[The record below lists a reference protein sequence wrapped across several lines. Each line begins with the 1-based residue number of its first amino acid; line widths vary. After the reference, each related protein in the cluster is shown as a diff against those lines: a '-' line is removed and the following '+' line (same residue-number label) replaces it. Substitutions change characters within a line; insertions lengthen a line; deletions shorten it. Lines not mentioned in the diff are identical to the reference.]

1 MSMGTTFRQFVG
13 IRARHAALAVTVSLV
28 ASAALALPMQS
39 PIDITSANT
48 VYSVLPPL
56 QFDYG
61 NSVVLDVENTGSPE
75 KKRRS
80 EPPSAP
86 APIRCRCQV
95 SPTTCCSSISTA
107 RPSMQSTVFVRKWRC
122 TSYPGHR
129 WQRQTAGGGP
139 VHRSRRR
146 ERRAGP
152 IFSALPPTEASPHL
166 TLAGFD
172 LGALLP
178 SDLSSFRYTGSLT
191 TSPYTEGVSWNLLSS
206 PTTMSHEQI
215 DAFRTLFY
223 EPEGNTR
230 PLQSLNGR
238 VVLTDVEGFAV
249 PEPGTWMLV
258 FMGLAAIRGV
268 AAQTPPGSLTARR
281 DAFGFIGRA
290 GQSRP

>member
-61 NSVVLDVENTGSPE
+61 NSVVLDVENTGSPGEE
-75 KKRRS
+75 KTIRATVGAGTHSLSLSGVTYDLLQFHFHSEAEHAINGVRS
-80 EPPSAP
+80 EME
-86 APIRCRCQV
+86 V
-95 SPTTCCSSISTA
+95 H
-107 RPSMQSTVFVRKWRC
+107 FVHQATDGSGKLLVV
-122 TSYPGHR
+122 G
-129 WQRQTAGGGP
+129 QFIEVGA
-139 VHRSRRR
+139 
-146 ERRAGP
+146 ENAALAP

-268 AAQTPPGSLTARR
+268 AAK
-281 DAFGFIGRA
+281 
-290 GQSRP
+290 SRQAA